1 MSNHFELKPSAI
13 DVEPI
18 DILDT
23 DHDGRVR
30 ILVHWEHS
38 PIDSHLSETLNYFL
52 AVKEFEGD
60 QNLFIPTL
68 HVVNRVSIIIIMA
81 TTSALYRIWS
91 CTCIVWWCIYILWP
105 GLYTYKKV
113 SRISSAPSSDT
124 YTISFELNSQI
135 VQKVGV

>member
-1 MSNHFELKPSAI
+1 MSNNFDLNPSVI

-81 TTSALYRIWS
+81 TIYL
-91 CTCIVWWCIYILWP
+91 CIVQNLVMYMYCMVVHIHTLAWPLYLQESEQNILSP
-105 GLYTYKKV
+105 
-113 SRISSAPSSDT
+113 I
-124 YTISFELNSQI
+124 Q
-135 VQKVGV
+135 